1 MTRWKAKFQGKLT
14 IPHMRA
20 RGRGR
25 IVNVA
30 SIAGKEGVQFI
41 SGYSAAKAGVIAFT
55 KAAAKELARD
65 KVCSTTQ

>member
-1 MTRWKAKFQGKLT
+1 
-14 IPHMRA
+14 MRA